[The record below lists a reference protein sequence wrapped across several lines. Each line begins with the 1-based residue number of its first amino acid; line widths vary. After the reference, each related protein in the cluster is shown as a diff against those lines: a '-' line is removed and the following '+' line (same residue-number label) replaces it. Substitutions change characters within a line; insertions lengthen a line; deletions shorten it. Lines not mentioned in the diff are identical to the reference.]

1 MSHQGEIRPASQL
14 SVPVDVAGSD
24 GGHSNKK
31 ATSSSTR
38 IEIVGDVQP
47 DNEISAMG
55 YTPQLK
61 RNRGQLTIQ
70 TMLLSLFAVP
80 FGISSGFYTA
90 MIGGGPA
97 SLLWGFILVGCLQEC
112 VAVSLGEIC
121 SRFPTSGGPYY
132 WSYALAPPGIRT
144 MLSYVTGWLYML
156 AIWMLDLGTHYGTA
170 ILIAGAINIYYPDWN
185 APVWVTLLICYGL
198 YVLST
203 LITWKG
209 HRWVPMLDTVNAVFT
224 GICLVAIVASL
235 LGIAAEGRRSASFV
249 FTHYDWSYSGWGRGF
264 TFCIGLLP
272 GCFVMCGIGFI
283 SSMSEEVA
291 VPTKQIPRAM
301 VIGIPMA
308 VFSGLIFILGCLFTL
323 PDVDKLLNAPGG
335 SPMPVIL
342 ATATGSKA
350 GGVALLSLIISNA
363 TIACVANQYI
373 SSRTTWSFS
382 RDHALP
388 KSRFWS
394 AVTEDSQPRN
404 ALIMSSVVQMLV
416 ALIGLGSSSAFNA
429 FLNVGIIGVDL
440 AFGMPIAISLW
451 SGRKLVKDAPWY
463 AGTVGKVCNIISVLW
478 VSFSL
483 VLFSMPIA
491 IPVDAVSANY
501 APAVLVFFMGFS
513 TLWYIFRAR
522 RVYKGP
528 PSVDFLVSLD
538 IPELSQR
545 EEQ

>member
-1 MSHQGEIRPASQL
+1 MSLQEDIRPASL
-14 SVPVDVAGSD
+14 RSDPDDVTGSD

-31 ATSSSTR
+31 PTTSLTR
-38 IEIVGDVQP
+38 IEAVGDAQP
-47 DNEISAMG
+47 DNEFSVMG

-61 RNRGQLTIQ
+61 RLTIQ

-97 SLLWGFILVGCLQEC
+97 SLVWGFILVGCLQEC

-132 WSYALAPPGIRT
+132 WSYALAPPSIRT

-170 ILIAGAINIYYPDWN
+170 ILIVGAINIYYPDWT
-185 APVWVTLLICYGL
+185 APVWVTLVICYGL

-203 LITWKG
+203 LMTWKG

-224 GICLVAIVASL
+224 GICLVAIVASI

-301 VIGIPMA
+301 VIGIPVA
-308 VFSGLIFILGCLFTL
+308 ILSGLVFILGCLFTL
-323 PDVDKLLNAPGG
+323 PDIDKLLNAPGG

-363 TIACVANQYI
+363 AIA
-373 SSRTTWSFS
+373 W
-382 RDHALP
+382 
-388 KSRFWS
+388 
-394 AVTEDSQPRN
+394 N
-404 ALIMSSVVQMLV
+404 ALIVSTIIQMLI

-440 AFGMPIAISLW
+440 AYGMPIAISLC

-463 AGTVGKVCNIISVLW
+463 TGFLGKVCNIISVLW
-478 VSFSL
+478 ISFSL

-501 APAVLVFFMGFS
+501 APLVLVFFMGFS
-513 TLWYIFRAR
+513 ALWYIIQAR
-522 RVYKGP
+522 KVYKGP
-528 PSVDFLVSLD
+528 PPVDFLVSLD
-538 IPELSQR
+538 IPELPERDDQ
-545 EEQ
+545 